1 MTGRELII
9 YILSNNLEDE
19 PIFEDGRFIG
29 FMSLEEAAE
38 KMDVGVATIVAWIA
52 LGKLDHLLIGA
63 KMYVPADS
71 VRPTSDEY

>member
-29 FMSLEEAAE
+29 FMSLDEAAE
-38 KMDVGVATIVAWIA
+38 KFDVGVATILAWIA
-52 LGKLDHLLIGA
+52 LGKLDHLMIGA
-63 KMYVPADS
+63 KMYIPADS
-71 VRPTSDEY
+71 ERPILGE

>member
-29 FMSLEEAAE
+29 FMSLDEAAE
-38 KMDVGVATIVAWIA
+38 QFDVGVATVIAWIA

-63 KMYVPADS
+63 KMYIPSNSAK
-71 VRPTSDEY
+71 PTHDEY